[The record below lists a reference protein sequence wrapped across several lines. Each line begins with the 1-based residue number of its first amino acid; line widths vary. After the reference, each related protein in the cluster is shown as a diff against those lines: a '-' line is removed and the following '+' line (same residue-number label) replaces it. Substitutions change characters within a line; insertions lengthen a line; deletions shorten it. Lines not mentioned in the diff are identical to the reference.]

1 MTFLAKDS
9 YDLRAVGPQPESMRP
24 SAPLYGF
31 GKGTRDQ
38 MDKVFLSHHAEKI
51 KGNPDTPGPIYNV
64 PSDLGQ
70 AQKFGFGTGPQR
82 VYKNKPP
89 YPDSSVDLIMHEV
102 DSGYAKFKKPPAFY
116 FGTEAK
122 DCMKNAAI
130 TKGQAPTTTCTPGPA
145 AYIPSMKGGGSG
157 LEELPSYPF
166 GIKTKIQELPSSTP
180 LNVGPGKYKL
190 QKAVGKQ
197 VLSTTQSLPM
207 WGFQKA
213 KRFPTSKPDLTVLEP
228 KPKNQALGKQV
239 LSRSRSAPSF
249 GFGTASRDHRSKT
262 GCYILPEDKGPANDK
277 GEMHMYHPPIQQQKM
292 IVKYSR
298 PGMSFSVQGF
308 N

>member
-9 YDLRAVGPQPESMRP
+9 YDYRGIGPQADGMRP
-24 SAPLYGF
+24 TAPLYSF

-102 DSGYAKFKKPPAFY
+102 DSGYAKFKTPPAFY

-130 TKGQAPTTTCTPGPA
+130 TKGNTAVSSCSPGPA
-145 AYIPSMKGGGSG
+145 AYIPGKNSG
-157 LEELPSYPF
+157 LEELPSYSF
-166 GIKTKIQELPSSTP
+166 GVKTKIQELPSSTP

-207 WGFQKA
+207 WGFQKG
-213 KRFPTSKPDLTVLEP
+213 KRFPESKPDLTVLEP
-228 KPKNQALGKQV
+228 KPKNQSIGKQV

-262 GCYILPEDKGPANDK
+262 GCFIVAEDKGPANDK
-277 GEMHMYHPPIQQQKM
+277 GEMHLYHPKVQTHKM

-298 PGMSFSVQGF
+298 PGLPYSVQGY